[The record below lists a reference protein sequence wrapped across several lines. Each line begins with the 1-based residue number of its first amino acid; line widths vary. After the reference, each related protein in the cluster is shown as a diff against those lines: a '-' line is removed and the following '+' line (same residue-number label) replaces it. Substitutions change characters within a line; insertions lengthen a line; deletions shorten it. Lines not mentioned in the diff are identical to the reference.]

1 MKAVYVTM
9 SLKLSLRAWGYIPKT
24 IQNFENEFKLK
35 ARMQYLDFF
44 SMCIYVYTNFWIMY
58 LCVFVC
64 RYLLTYVGDYRR
76 LNRLSDLLD
85 LE

>member
-44 SMCIYVYTNFWIMY
+44 SMCIYVYTNF
-58 LCVFVC
+58 
-64 RYLLTYVGDYRR
+64 
-76 LNRLSDLLD
+76 
-85 LE
+85 